1 MGENGGKPAQDLENY
16 VAKCVTSVCGSAKP
30 MIPKGPGRK
39 WAVRAEEP
47 PVSSEA
53 SERVRESQAL
63 EPAEPV

>member
-1 MGENGGKPAQDLENY
+1 
-16 VAKCVTSVCGSAKP
+16 
-30 MIPKGPGRK
+30 MIPKGHGRE